1 MTVIYADLLFGLNL
15 VLDWTLLRMTA
26 RIRGIQFLRWR
37 LAAAAGLG
45 TVYAAVLF
53 IPTYPILYTYVG
65 KLLLS
70 ILMIILAFGFHNA
83 GYFLKNVGVFYFSA
97 FVIAGG
103 AFGLQYLLQD
113 ARAWSL
119 SHQASQWIAAHRT
132 SFQAGIGF
140 LIVALPASYAL
151 FRLVWRHSARQQQVV
166 KQLVQLDIY
175 IGDTIRQCT
184 GLVDTGNHLR
194 DPLGGAP
201 VVVTE
206 ARLWEGIFPAEW
218 LNRLRSEQPFDMLQ
232 SWTGTGEAGAIL
244 DESRLRLIPYR
255 GVNRDMQWM
264 IGLRPDSIR
273 IRTESETY
281 VSKKVIIGLDMGT
294 LSHDGAFQAIVH
306 PDLMQDSGREEAS
319 YHSMPDSSHRAS

>member
-26 RIRGIQFLRWR
+26 KIRGIQFSRWR
-37 LAAAAGLG
+37 IVAAAGLG
-45 TVYAAVLF
+45 TAYAAVLF
-53 IPTYPILYTYVG
+53 IPSYPILYTYVG

-70 ILMIILAFGFHNA
+70 ILMIILAFGFQNA
-83 GYFLKNVGVFYFSA
+83 GYFLKNVAVFYFSA

-113 ARAWSL
+113 ARAWTITDR
-119 SHQASQWIAAHRT
+119 ATQWMDAHRT
-132 SFQAGIGF
+132 TFQAGIGF
-140 LIVALPASYAL
+140 LVVALPASYAL

-175 IGDTIRQCT
+175 IGDTVRHCT

-206 ARLWEGIFPAEW
+206 SRLWEGVLPSEW
-218 LNRLRSEQPFDMLQ
+218 LKRLRSEQPFDMLQ
-232 SWTGTGEAGAIL
+232 SWKGTNEDEGIM

-264 IGLRPDSIR
+264 MGLRPDSIR
-273 IRTESETY
+273 IRTENETY
-281 VSKKVIIGLDMGT
+281 LCTKVIIGLDGGT

-306 PDLMQDSGREEAS
+306 PDLLQTSENESA
-319 YHSMPDSSHRAS
+319 YHAMPDSTHRAS